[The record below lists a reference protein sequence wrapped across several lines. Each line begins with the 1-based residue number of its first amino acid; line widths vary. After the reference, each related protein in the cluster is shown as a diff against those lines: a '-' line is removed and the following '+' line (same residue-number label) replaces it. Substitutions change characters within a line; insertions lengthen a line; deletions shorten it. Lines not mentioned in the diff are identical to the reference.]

1 MPLPE
6 AVLKK
11 MIVEMGEQI
20 KYLGEKNLVLRSKNG
35 YFLASH
41 HYMYPTR

>member
-11 MIVEMGEQI
+11 MIVEMGEYV
-20 KYLGEKNLVLRSKNG
+20 KYLGEKNLGLRSNNS
-35 YFLASH
+35 YFIASH
-41 HYMYPTR
+41 HYMYPNR